1 MAGALKTRA
10 ERERSGRMV
19 LMAIAT
25 GVCAV
30 LAPLGLVGALF
41 SPLVFDERGNLLN
54 PLAWLGFL
62 LMISFWI
69 VCIVAPFVAWVLF
82 MVVKAMNRLKKP
94 APPAAPAAP
103 PREQIL
109 LEEIR
114 DLLAKRA

>member
-62 LMISFWI
+62 LMVSFWI

-82 MVVKAMNRLKKP
+82 TRKQERYAWT
-94 APPAAPAAP
+94 AIAAPAVWALATVT
-103 PREQIL
+103 IL
-109 LEEIR
+109 QFIPG
-114 DLLAKRA
+114 

>member
-82 MVVKAMNRLKKP
+82 TRKQERYAWT
-94 APPAAPAAP
+94 AIAAPAVWALATVT
-103 PREQIL
+103 IL
-109 LEEIR
+109 QFIPG
-114 DLLAKRA
+114 